1 MDLQEIWKATEAS
14 FEQLPEIKSL
24 AQIQPHGLKNPL
36 KKAKNML
43 GKNIIF
49 SIIICLIY
57 LPIIFIYRF
66 WQIQLFIGI
75 TLLFTTWA
83 GWTAFDLYRSI
94 KPNVSA
100 DNLLNELKRVV
111 STLNQ
116 WIKVQI
122 KVALFIYPI
131 SATGGYLLGGVIGSG
146 KNVEDFMKKPIAL
159 YALIIC
165 ILVLTPTCYYLS
177 KWLFNKSFGKS
188 IKQMN
193 RIIAELTETENG

>member
-1 MDLQEIWKATEAS
+1 MDLEEIWKATEAS
-14 FEQLPEIKSL
+14 SEQLPEIKSL
-24 AQIQPHGLKNPL
+24 AQLQHQGLKNPL
-36 KKAKNML
+36 KRAKNML
-43 GKNIIF
+43 GKNIIY

-66 WQIQLFIGI
+66 WQIQLFIGL
-75 TLLFTTWA
+75 TLIFTTWA
-83 GWTAFDLYRSI
+83 GWTAFDLYRTI

-111 STLNQ
+111 NTLNQ

-146 KNVEDFMKKPIAL
+146 KNIEEFMSKPIAF

-165 ILVLTPTCYYLS
+165 IIVLTPACYYLS
-177 KWLFNKSFGKS
+177 KWFFNKSFGKS

-193 RIIAELTETENG
+193 NTIKELTENE